1 MNFEYDQEESVKL
14 NLTPEELSQKYKGE
28 LKPTVEGKLYDVL
41 STLFNNLAGIT
52 KIIVPADFRSA
63 RGTKAVKC
71 SVTANEGLLYPL
83 KSSLI
88 FIHKP
93 VHYIRHAEIK
103 FVEFSRIAQGGQA
116 ASRSFD
122 LTITK
127 LKDNKVVSFASIE
140 TEEQRLL
147 TDYFKAAGIKMRVLD
162 ADTRN
167 IRDFEDE
174 GSESENSAAEEG
186 GKRRQAAKAN
196 QQVGDAEMED
206 EYDSEEDEDFK
217 ESGSEP
223 LSGSDSDGSGDEDGS
238 SGQKKDE
245 GSDSGSAIDS
255 GIDKEEMA
263 EMKKELARQGDL
275 GKRKR
280 RPVKE

>member
-1 MNFEYDQEESVKL
+1 
-14 NLTPEELSQKYKGE
+14 
-28 LKPTVEGKLYDVL
+28 LYDVL

-71 SVTANEGLLYPL
+71 SVRANEGLLYPL

-127 LKDNKVVSFASIE
+127 LKDNTVISFASIE
-140 TEEQRLL
+140 SEEQRLL
-147 TDYFKAAGIKMRVLD
+147 TDYFKAAGIKMRV
-162 ADTRN
+162 
-167 IRDFEDE
+167 I
-174 GSESENSAAEEG
+174 
-186 GKRRQAAKAN
+186 
-196 QQVGDAEMED
+196 DAET
-206 EYDSEEDEDFK
+206 
-217 ESGSEP
+217 
-223 LSGSDSDGSGDEDGS
+223 
-238 SGQKKDE
+238 
-245 GSDSGSAIDS
+245 
-255 GIDKEEMA
+255 
-263 EMKKELARQGDL
+263 RQ
-275 GKRKR
+275 
-280 RPVKE
+280 V

>member
-1 MNFEYDQEESVKL
+1 M

-52 KIIVPADFRSA
+52 KIIIPADFRSA

-71 SVTANEGLLYPL
+71 SVRANEGILYPL

-116 ASRSFD
+116 VSRSFD

-127 LKDNKVVSFASIE
+127 LKDNTVISFASIE
-140 TEEQRLL
+140 SEEQRLL
-147 TDYFKAAGIKMRVLD
+147 TDYFKAAGIKMRVID
-162 ADTRN
+162 AETRQVQQL
-167 IRDFEDE
+167 ESE
-174 GSESENSAAEEG
+174 GSDSENSAAD
-186 GKRRQAAKAN
+186 GKRKRKAASKDVAMN
-196 QQVGDAEMED
+196 DD
-206 EYDSEEDEDFK
+206 YDSEEDDEDFNDSK
-217 ESGSEP
+217 SGGDSESGE
-223 LSGSDSDGSGDEDGS
+223 GEMDESD
-238 SGQKKDE
+238 
-245 GSDSGSAIDS
+245 
-255 GIDKEEMA
+255 
-263 EMKKELARQGDL
+263 
-275 GKRKR
+275 
-280 RPVKE
+280 